1 MNHLEY
7 QHQTDQQTTL
17 FEPDTLG
24 SQIPGQKPDVENE
37 ERVSPVG
44 NGIGALLKNE
54 RQRRGLDLDLI
65 SEITRIRPH
74 ILKALENEAWGSLP
88 APIIVKG
95 FVRSYAHAL
104 GLDEGEVLALYK
116 KVAPVASTLPKP
128 LGEPVRSRKT
138 LLAVLIVILVSIV
151 STYFWWKEYLPGK
164 RISVSSQVIHPE
176 EPASSPVAESVEPEA
191 YTEKDLAPTA
201 RAVEPFPE
209 FIDIEPPSELLE
221 DIVVIPSYAESVS
234 TIESEIYSDPA
245 ISQHILKANVREKT
259 WIRIFVDEQGPKEY
273 IFNPGSHPEWKAK
286 EGLELLIGNASGIS
300 LEFNEEQIEN
310 LGNPG
315 QVVHL
320 SLPEGY
326 KRKKSQD

>member
-7 QHQTDQQTTL
+7 QHPTDQQATL
-17 FEPDTLG
+17 FEPDTLK
-24 SQIPGQKPDVENE
+24 SQIPGQKPGVENE

-44 NGIGALLKNE
+44 NGIGAFLKNE
-54 RQRRGLDLDLI
+54 RQRRGLDLGLI

-74 ILKALENEAWGSLP
+74 ILKALENEEWGSLP
-88 APIIVKG
+88 SPIFVKG

-104 GLDEGEVLALYK
+104 GLDEGEVLAVYK
-116 KVAPVASTLPKP
+116 KIAPVESTLPKP

-138 LLAVLIVILVSIV
+138 FLAVLILILVSMV

-164 RISVSSQVIHPE
+164 RVSVSSQVIHPE

-191 YTEKDLAPTA
+191 YTEKNSAPTT
-201 RAVEPFPE
+201 RAAEPLPE
-209 FIDIEPPSELLE
+209 PIDIEPPSELLE
-221 DIVVIPSYAESVS
+221 EKVVTPSYAESVS
-234 TIESEIYSDPA
+234 TIESEFYSDPE

-273 IFNPGSHPEWKAK
+273 IFSPGSHPEWKAK
-286 EGLELLIGNASGIS
+286 EGLELLIGNAGGIS
-300 LEFNEEQIEN
+300 LEFNEKMIEN

-315 QVVHL
+315 QVVSL

-326 KRKKSQD
+326 TRKKSQD